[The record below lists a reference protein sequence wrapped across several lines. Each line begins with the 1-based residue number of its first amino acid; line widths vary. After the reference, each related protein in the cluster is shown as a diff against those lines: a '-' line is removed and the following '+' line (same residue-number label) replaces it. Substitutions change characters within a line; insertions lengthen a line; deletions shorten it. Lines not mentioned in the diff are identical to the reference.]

1 MTDQWQVAEE
11 LLLQPTDVDT
21 NQIQDAL
28 GQMLSRQVDYAD
40 LYFEYSR
47 REAFSLEEGR
57 IQGGSYGIDQGVGVR
72 AVSGEKTGFAYS
84 DEIVPSALLDS
95 AKAARAI
102 ATSGGEANVPVLT
115 RTPGPA
121 PLYSPADPLVSIS
134 DAAKVQMLEMVDA
147 EARARDPRV
156 KEVMAGLSG
165 TFKAVL
171 VANADGRLVTDIR
184 PLVRLKLAASLDGR
198 TAMASGESQ
207 WITGSAARDDV
218 QRLRARSS
226 AIVTGRGTAVMDRPS
241 LTVRP
246 EQWQYPDYPEGEVRR
261 PLRVV
266 LDRTLATPG
275 DTPLMTAP
283 GSVLLLCTGAADEQR
298 RSALEAS
305 GGEIMTLAADQDR
318 VSLPGVLDELGRRAC
333 NEVLFEC
340 GAELAGDLMRHALVD
355 EVMLYMAPILLG
367 SSARPLMALPGIEH
381 MSEQLRLRLTDLR
394 HLGDDLRLT
403 LAPAP
408 TD

>member
-1 MTDQWQVAEE
+1 MSFAVDDRRHMAHALQLARYGLYTTDPNPRVGCVLARDGAVVGTGWHERAGEPHAERHALAAAGE
-11 LLLQPTDVDT
+11 RARGATAYVTLEPCAHTGRT
-21 NQIQDAL
+21 GPCADAL
-28 GQMLSRQVDYAD
+28 IEAGVARVVMAMEDPNPSGAGGARRLRQAGVEVDSG
-40 LYFEYSR
+40 L
-47 REAFSLEEGR
+47 LE
-57 IQGGSYGIDQGVGVR
+57 D
-72 AVSGEKTGFAYS
+72 
-84 DEIVPSALLDS
+84 
-95 AKAARAI
+95 
-102 ATSGGEANVPVLT
+102 
-115 RTPGPA
+115 
-121 PLYSPADPLVSIS
+121 
-134 DAAKVQMLEMVDA
+134 
-147 EARARDPRV
+147 EARALNPGFIRRM
-156 KEVMAGLSG
+156 ETG
-165 TFKAVL
+165 
-171 VANADGRLVTDIR
+171 R

-266 LDRTLATPG
+266 LDRTLATPV